1 MIPLSFKGL
10 VDNLSLLGGG
20 QTLVAS
26 SSTTAVNMALQFMIM
41 FVGWKLL
48 QVRPSTLS
56 DVLRQYAW
64 VRVASDLRRRTSETL
79 LAHLHSL
86 SMRFHVTSK
95 SGEVLQIIDKGTTGI
110 ERLMEV
116 LPFRLF
122 PALVDVVLV
131 CLVLLSQGQ
140 PVIASITGA
149 VCPPPF
155 FTSFSLDSSHAII
168 KWECSSST
176 FVPRVDL
183 HHIGRAVE
191 SLQNFETVKYF
202 ASDKHELRQ
211 FSGMVKEWQGRQLTS
226 ERSLAILNVAQKI
239 IVCVGLASA
248 LYVATGSVAAG
259 TMTVGGLVMTA
270 TYMEQLHVPLSWLGT
285 IYRMVEDSY
294 VDMERMFSLLDRKP
308 EVADLEGAQV
318 CLVVAKGL
326 VEFVNVSFS
335 YESSRSVLNG
345 VSFRVEPGKTLALVG
360 ESGGGK
366 STIGR
371 LLFRLYDVTS
381 GSVLIDGV
389 DIRNVT
395 QASVRSSIGVVPQET
410 TLFNSELGYN
420 IRYGGVSGEELPS
433 NQEDVEKAARSAMLH
448 ERVLT
453 FEDGYATIV
462 GEKGLRLSGGE
473 RQRVGIARTLIKEPR
488 IMLLDEAT
496 SALDTQTETQ
506 IQAALA
512 QATKGRTAIVIAHR
526 LSTVVDADEIAVMR
540 GGKIVERGRHED
552 LLARSPPSPP
562 TLSSQPLLPLIS
574 PSPPTLS
581 SHPLLPPSPPSHLTL
596 SSHPLL
602 TPSPH
607 TLPALPHPSL
617 PHRLVVCHVCSSP
630 PVLPARVSPPSGHTP
645 HVSAVTLHRHVPLYH
660 VHATVCRT
668 FTQSCAD
675 CLAADT
681 RQCEIQ
687 WLLEGKV
694 TPF

>member
-1 MIPLSFKGL
+1 MASASSVPVDKKVVEDSGTFNHEAGFSASAEVKEVDSMAVLKLMMPRERNLQFRAIISIALLFVSRVANIMIPLSFKGL

-48 QVRPSTLS
+48 QTLS

-149 VCPPPF
+149 
-155 FTSFSLDSSHAII
+155 TIISYAIVTWVVT
-168 KWECSSST
+168 KWRTKYWRAMVMSEL
-176 FVPRVDL
+176 VYK
-183 HHIGRAVE
+183 GRAVE

-308 EVADLEGAQV
+308 EVADLEGAQE
-318 CLVVAKGL
+318 LVVAKGL

-552 LLARSPPSPP
+552 LLARRGMYAKMWD
-562 TLSSQPLLPLIS
+562 QQ
-574 PSPPTLS
+574 
-581 SHPLLPPSPPSHLTL
+581 
-596 SSHPLL
+596 
-602 TPSPH
+602 
-607 TLPALPHPSL
+607 
-617 PHRLVVCHVCSSP
+617 V
-630 PVLPARVSPPSGHTP
+630 RVS
-645 HVSAVTLHRHVPLYH
+645 VQKQRLLEAEERVTEDHPEEKVL
-660 VHATVCRT
+660 VHAHAGGPATDLEAGGANGT
-668 FTQSCAD
+668 LAGKTWTQVE
-675 CLAADT
+675 LG
-681 RQCEIQ
+681 RE
-687 WLLEGKV
+687 
-694 TPF
+694 